1 MIQRRI
7 NGLLGI
13 ALGIGIMVMG
23 HTPVAWADGPKGD
36 GCRDGRAS
44 MMGGARHGMHGH
56 GMHGHSVAT
65 HVLRHLLRDK
75 QEIGLTDEQIAKLR
89 TIALDYDRAAIRG
102 KAEVMVAERELRAL
116 TRDEQAELATIE
128 AKVKEG
134 EALEATVRILRIKVK
149 RDLMGVLTPEQ
160 RAKQKALWEER
171 RQRHRG
177 SMEKASSAEETETEM
192 LAEESTGE
200 REFSVAGFGPSAG

>member
-1 MIQRRI
+1 MDGLHDLLARR
-7 NGLLGI
+7 
-13 ALGIGIMVMG
+13 
-23 HTPVAWADGPKGD
+23 
-36 GCRDGRAS
+36 
-44 MMGGARHGMHGH
+44 
-56 GMHGHSVAT
+56 
-65 HVLRHLLRDK
+65 
-75 QEIGLTDEQIAKLR
+75 DEQIAKLR
-89 TIALDYDRAAIRG
+89 TIALDYDRVAIRG

-116 TRDEQAELATIE
+116 TRDEQAEMAAIE

-177 SMEKASSAEETETEM
+177 PQPHPRPRGNAKGLPEV
-192 LAEESTGE
+192 G
-200 REFSVAGFGPSAG
+200 

>member
-1 MIQRRI
+1 MTHRKI
-7 NGLLGI
+7 NILLGI
-13 ALGIGIMVMG
+13 ALGITMMG
-23 HTPVAWADGPKGD
+23 LTSVAWADGFQGSS
-36 GCRDGRAS
+36 CRDGRAS

-65 HVLRHLLRDK
+65 HVLRQLLRDK
-75 QEIGLTDEQIAKLR
+75 QEIGLTDEQVAKLR

-102 KAEVMVAERELRAL
+102 KAEVMVAERELRAM
-116 TRDEQAELATIE
+116 TRDEQAEMAAIE
-128 AKVKEG
+128 AKVKER

-160 RAKQKALWEER
+160 QAKQRALWEQM

-177 SMEKASSAEETETEM
+177 SMEKATSAEQTETET
-192 LAEESTGE
+192 LAEESTGRME
-200 REFSVAGFGPSAG
+200 YSVADTGPSAG

>member
-1 MIQRRI
+1 MTHRQI

-13 ALGIGIMVMG
+13 ALGIMVLG
-23 HTPVAWADGPKGD
+23 LTSVAWADGSKGA

-44 MMGGARHGMHGH
+44 MMGHARHGMHEL
-56 GMHGHSVAT
+56 GMHGHGVAA

-75 QEIGLTDEQIAKLR
+75 QELGLTDEQIAKWR

-128 AKVKEG
+128 AKVKER
-134 EALEATVRILRIKVK
+134 EALEATVRILGIKVK

-160 RAKQKALWEER
+160 RTKQKALREQM

-177 SMEKASSAEETETEM
+177 SMEIASSAEQTETER

-200 REFSVAGFGPSAG
+200 TEFSLAGVVPSAG

>member
-1 MIQRRI
+1 MTHRKI
-7 NGLLGI
+7 NILLGI
-13 ALGIGIMVMG
+13 ALGITMMG
-23 HTPVAWADGPKGD
+23 LTSVAWADGFQGSS
-36 GCRDGRAS
+36 CRDGRAS

-65 HVLRHLLRDK
+65 HVLRQLLRDK
-75 QEIGLTDEQIAKLR
+75 QEIGLTDEQVAKLR

-102 KAEVMVAERELRAL
+102 KAEVMVAERELRAM
-116 TRDEQAELATIE
+116 TRDEQAEMAAIE
-128 AKVKEG
+128 AKVKER

-160 RAKQKALWEER
+160 QAKQRALWEQM

-177 SMEKASSAEETETEM
+177 SMEKATSAEQTETET
-192 LAEESTGE
+192 LAEESTGRME
-200 REFSVAGFGPSAG
+200 YSVADAGPSAG